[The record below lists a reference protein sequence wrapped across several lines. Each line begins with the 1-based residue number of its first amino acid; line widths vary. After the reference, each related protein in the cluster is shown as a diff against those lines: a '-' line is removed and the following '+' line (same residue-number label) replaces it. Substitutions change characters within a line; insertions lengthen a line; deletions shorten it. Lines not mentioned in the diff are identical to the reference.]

1 MHFALTDEQRALQDA
16 VRSYLRDRFGPEK
29 VREVY
34 DDPAGDGD
42 PAELWKALG
51 EQGWLAV
58 MVPEEHDGIG
68 LGLLDASVIARALGA
83 GTVPGPWLGTVLAAQ
98 ALRLAGSAEQQGSW
112 LPRLAAGEVRGAV
125 ALLRPGC
132 SPSPAYAPASS
143 DGGTLS
149 GRLELVEYAHVADLL
164 VVAASDDRGGVGL
177 HLVDPEADGVTVTR
191 CEALD
196 RTTRTSTVELA
207 GVEAERLEGSGEAVL
222 QQLLDGAAVLVA
234 ADLVGIARTALTA
247 TVEYDKTRVQFGR
260 PVGSFQAIKHALADL
275 HTAVTMAEHAATYAA
290 FAVDTDR
297 EDARLAVSIA
307 KSKAA
312 DTARQ
317 ATSDMIQYHGGI
329 GFTWEHDAH
338 FFFKRAK
345 RLEYAY
351 GDAAQHRERIAAL
364 LVDSAVGGGLGQGGS
379 EGGSTTV
386 GGRGGGQG
394 TGVSAGAAGSAGV
407 GAETGA

>member
-1 MHFALTDEQRALQDA
+1 MYFALNDEQRALQDA

-34 DDPAGDGD
+34 EDPSGDGD

-68 LGLLDASVIARALGA
+68 LGLLDASVLARAFGA
-83 GTVPGPWLGTVLAAQ
+83 AVTPGPWLGTILAAE
-98 ALRLAGSAEQQGSW
+98 AVRLAGSPEQQASW
-112 LPRLAAGEVRGAV
+112 LPRLAAGEVKGAV
-125 ALLRPGC
+125 ALMTPGS
-132 SPSPAYAPASS
+132 SPEPRFAPAQS

-149 GRLELVEYAHVADLL
+149 GQLQLVEYAHVADVL
-164 VVAASDDRGGVGL
+164 VVAAQDGL
-177 HLVDPEADGVTVTR
+177 HLVDPKAEGVSMTR

-196 RTTRTSTVELA
+196 RTTRTSTVELSGVA
-207 GVEAERLEGSGEAVL
+207 GERLEGSSDDVL
-222 QQLLDGAAVLVA
+222 QQLLDRAAVLVA
-234 ADLVGIARTALTA
+234 NDLVGIARKALFE

-260 PVGSFQAIKHALADL
+260 PVGSFQAIKHNLADL
-275 HTAVTMAEHAATYAA
+275 HTAVTMAEHAALYAA
-290 FAVDTDR
+290 YAVDTGRD
-297 EDARLAVSIA
+297 DATLAVSIA

-317 ATSDMIQYHGGI
+317 AVSDMIQYHGGI

-338 FFFKRAK
+338 FYFKRAK

-351 GDAAQHRERIAAL
+351 GDAAQHRERIARL
-364 LVDSAVGGGLGQGGS
+364 LLDGAAGGPGLAEGGAQGGQ
-379 EGGSTTV
+379 V
-386 GGRGGGQG
+386 GVGTAAGGQG
-394 TGVSAGAAGSAGV
+394 TGVAAGATA
-407 GAETGA
+407 